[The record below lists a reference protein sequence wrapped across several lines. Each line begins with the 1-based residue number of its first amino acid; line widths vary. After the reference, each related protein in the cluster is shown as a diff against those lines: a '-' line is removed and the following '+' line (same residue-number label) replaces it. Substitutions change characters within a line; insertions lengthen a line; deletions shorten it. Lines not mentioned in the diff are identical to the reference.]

1 MRTRAAAPLALL
13 LALCGPAAAFA
24 GGKAIDDVDAGQF
37 SFGSMAIGQAKD
49 VDHARAE
56 GLGLVPAS
64 PLDIYLNGVLA
75 KLLAQSPVQNVP
87 AHVYVRASGD
97 WAAQSTADANIYIAL
112 GTLLRLDNEDEV
124 AALLAHESSH
134 VILGHTSA
142 DVVQNVQQ
150 RAIQLSALAADAQ
163 DLIASARNKDAG
175 ASGAKAASGSAGTGS
190 VAGNV
195 RIDQQTKVLLLN
207 TTLLSPAWSR
217 DQERAADRLGT
228 DLLVRAGYAPQA
240 MGSLLRKQKTF
251 ESERAADPQAFTLD
265 KQLLGVD
272 VNQQAQA
279 QVQKAARNL
288 GVEGKGLEGLA
299 GAALGNVRV
308 GLEEGRRS
316 AARASQ
322 DRRAHRRNRRV
333 RDQRILRRGAGVAG
347 AGVGSGQ
354 GPGRHRRHPRELH
367 RGDRGEGQA
376 RGRRRRDGAQ
386 AGQDELDGPTH
397 AHVPRIRRGGDQR
410 SAGASDPALAVYETA
425 LNGPEPAGAIYSE
438 AARSI
443 STPASDKAVQVMRA
457 ATRIGAAQPD
467 HSADPHLPRSAAGH
481 AVHRARRGA
490 LAKMQK
496 SVWTRRKDSDSWSLV
511 RCQVTSP
518 PLRRLC
524 FEPIDFV
531 LDHLGDGVFGAP
543 AERGVAVVELYDQ
556 RIGQRRREERQAGAV
571 PFDQHFGFVLGV
583 ALQADAIDAVG
594 DAAGLVVLV
603 ARRAECGPRA
613 SGGNQ
618 RIAQQLRRR
627 HTVDAQHVV
636 GRRGWVGELRLA
648 RRRTFEPL
656 PEQLVLSGSPLTFS
670 EKSDFCAARQV
681 CGDDGHPVTH

>member
-13 LALCGPAAAFA
+13 LAICGPAAAFA

-64 PLDIYLNGVLA
+64 PLDIYLNGVMA

-299 GAALGNVRV
+299 GAALGKAFEWGSKKVDEAQRAHPKTEERIV
-308 GLEEGRRS
+308 EIDAYVSSEYSGAAPALQVQAWEAAKDQDATADILENYIAAIEAKGKLADGDVA
-316 AARASQ
+316 AARKLAKTS
-322 DRRAHRRNRRV
+322 
-333 RDQRILRRGAGVAG
+333 L
-347 AGVGSGQ
+347 S
-354 GPGRHRRHPRELH
+354 
-367 RGDRGEGQA
+367 
-376 RGRRRRDGAQ
+376 
-386 AGQDELDGPTH
+386 GPTH
-397 AHVPRIRRGGDQR
+397 AHAYPNFVAAAIER
-410 SAGASDPALAVYETA
+410 SAGASDPALAAYETA

-438 AARSI
+438 ASALYIDTGKR
-443 STPASDKAVQVMRA
+443 DKAVQVIESGY
-457 ATRIGAAQPD
+457 TRLQEP
-467 HSADPHLPRSAAGH
+467 P
-481 AVHRARRGA
+481 
-490 LAKMQK
+490 
-496 SVWTRRKDSDSWSLV
+496 SLTV
-511 RCQVTSP
+511 
-518 PLRRLC
+518 PLIRTYR
-524 FEPIDFV
+524 
-531 LDHLGDGVFGAP
+531 
-543 AERGVAVVELYDQ
+543 
-556 RIGQRRREERQAGAV
+556 
-571 PFDQHFGFVLGV
+571 VLGR
-583 ALQADAIDAVG
+583 QADADRT
-594 DAAGLVVLV
+594 AAL
-603 ARRAECGPRA
+603 
-613 SGGNQ
+613 
-618 RIAQQLRRR
+618 
-627 HTVDAQHVV
+627 
-636 GRRGWVGELRLA
+636 
-648 RRRTFEPL
+648 
-656 PEQLVLSGSPLTFS
+656 
-670 EKSDFCAARQV
+670 CAARWPRMQGV
-681 CGDDGHPVTH
+681 CLDEAKGK